1 MSDSTQL
8 ALVLLNGAVGGALTV
23 LVAYFFERF
32 TRQILAAVLL
42 IAALFYIAFALRGG
56 AGSLW
61 LAAELI
67 GVLLY
72 GGMAVRGVRGSPW
85 WLVAGWALHPVWDIA
100 LHHAGPGRAFAPESY
115 TIPCLSWD
123 LVVAAVVAYRI
134 VRKPRP
140 AIAAASSGAAPG
152 R

>member
-32 TRQILAAVLL
+32 TRQILAAVLI

-56 AGSLW
+56 AGSFW
-61 LAAELI
+61 LAAELL

-72 GGMAVRGVRGSPW
+72 GGMAVCGVRG
-85 WLVAGWALHPVWDIA
+85 
-100 LHHAGPGRAFAPESY
+100 
-115 TIPCLSWD
+115 
-123 LVVAAVVAYRI
+123 
-134 VRKPRP
+134 
-140 AIAAASSGAAPG
+140 
-152 R
+152 